1 MKVKMSRERAYYV
14 YGRNYGMVQVLRAR
28 LVAYYFSRGFNK
40 RDAVILVN
48 RKLSDKISSIWEFR
62 RNFRRRFPR

>member
-1 MKVKMSRERAYYV
+1 MKGDRFRDRVYYV
-14 YGRNYGMVQVLRAR
+14 YGRDYGMIQGLRAS
-28 LVAYYFSRGFNK
+28 LVGYYLSRGINK

-62 RNFRRRFPR
+62 KELRRRFSR